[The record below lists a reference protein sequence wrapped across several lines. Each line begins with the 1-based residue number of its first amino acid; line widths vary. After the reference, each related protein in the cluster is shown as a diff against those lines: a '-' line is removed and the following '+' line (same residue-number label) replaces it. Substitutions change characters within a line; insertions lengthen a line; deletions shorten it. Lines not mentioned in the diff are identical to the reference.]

1 MICRVHKCEKYGYNP
16 CCFMCKDEPWCKQSC
31 KKEPDECG
39 ELEEQK
45 KGGQTDEEG

>member
-39 ELEEQK
+39 ELETIKEAEAY
-45 KGGQTDEEG
+45 EEG